1 MDIRLYV
8 PTYHECVFLALMN
21 ARIPEPVIVVLLS
34 LLPVNEH
41 IMVQVDNDDREYE
54 IVKAFEYELNDSD
67 VAYFFEVVT
76 EHRNSDDYHYSDTYL
91 WWVAN
96 GHALGLFRLIINEE
110 MLFGL
115 EIATNWGESWL
126 PWAYRQDGKWRGIKD
141 NNPIQDFIVRR
152 LIVAVDRYMEEL
164 DRI

>member
-8 PTYHECVFLALMN
+8 PNYHDCVFVALQK
-21 ARIPEPVIVVLLS
+21 AKITEPVIVVLLS

-67 VAYFFEVVT
+67 VTYFFEVVT
-76 EHRNSDDYHYSDTYL
+76 EHRNSDDYHYSDSYL

-96 GHALGLFRLIINEE
+96 GHVLGLFRLIINEE
-110 MLFGL
+110 MLLGL

-126 PWAYRQDGKWRGIKD
+126 PWAYRQDDKWRGIKD
-141 NNPIQDFIVRR
+141 NNLIQDFIVQR
-152 LIVAVDRYMEEL
+152 LMVAAEHYWGEL
-164 DRI
+164 SKI